1 MSFNLSAIS
10 VRERAVTLFFIVLL
24 AAAGVF
30 AFVKLG
36 RAEDPSFTI
45 KNLTVTAA
53 WPGATA
59 REMQDLVAEP
69 LEKRI
74 QELTWYDRVETITRP
89 GYAFL
94 TVTLKDSTPPSQVQE
109 EFYQARK
116 KLGDEA
122 RNLPSGVFGPFVND
136 EYSDVSFALYALKA
150 KGMPM
155 RELARQAEVIRQD
168 LLHVPG
174 VKKINILGERP
185 EQIFVE
191 FSFAKLA
198 TLGVSAQD
206 IATALQRQNTVT
218 PAGSIDTRG
227 PQVFIRFDGAYDSV
241 QAIAN
246 TPIVA
251 GGRTLR
257 LSDVA
262 DVRRGYEDPATF
274 IIRHEGEPSVM
285 LAAVMQQGWN
295 GLDLGKALEERSAAI
310 AKTLPLGMTLA
321 KVSDQAVNIDEAV
334 GEFMLKFAM
343 ALGVVLFVSLVSLGW
358 RVGIVVAMA
367 VPLTLAVVFLIMLE
381 TGRFFDR
388 ITLGALILA
397 LGLLVDDAI
406 IAIEVMVVKMEEGMD
421 RIKAAAYAWSHTA
434 APMLSGTLVTI
445 AGFLPV
451 GFASSSAGEYAG
463 NIFWVVGFALIVSWI
478 VAVVFT
484 PYLGVKMLPAIKP
497 VEGGHHA
504 IYDTPNYRRLRG
516 LISFAVRHKFVT
528 SAVVGIAL
536 ALSGVGMGA
545 VKQQFF
551 PTSDRPEVLVEV
563 RLPEGTSIETTTAA
577 VAKLEHWL
585 QDQPETKIVTSYIGQ
600 GAPRFF
606 FAMAP
611 ELPDPAFA
619 KIVVL
624 TPDAEARE
632 ALKHR
637 LREAVSGGLAPEAF
651 VRATQ
656 LVFGPYTPFP
666 VEFRIMGPDPAKLYE
681 ISEKA
686 LDIVKG
692 VPDVRQAN
700 RDWGNRTPVLRF
712 IPDQDRLDLIGL
724 SPAEA
729 GQQMRLLLTGIPVT
743 QVRENIRNVSVV
755 ARSAGENRLD
765 PSRLAD
771 FSLMNR
777 DGRQIPLD
785 QIGHSEIRLEEP
797 ILKRRDRTP
806 VVTIRSDIN
815 EATQPPEVS
824 KQVMT
829 ALQPLIASL
838 PAGYRIEMGGNI
850 EELIKANVALVKI
863 FPAMI
868 AAMLIV
874 IILQVRSLSTMAMVM
889 LTAPLGLVG
898 VVPMLIAF
906 NQPFGFNAIL
916 GLIGLAGIL
925 MRNTLI
931 LTEQIKENQAAGLDD
946 YHAVV
951 EATVQRTRPVIL
963 TALAAV
969 LAFIP
974 LTHSVFWG
982 SMAYT
987 LIGGT
992 AAGTVLILLFLPALY
1007 AAWFRIKP
1015 TADEAHAP
1023 VHPAGSL
1030 ELSAATAAVASSLD
1044 MSVLELLASKST
1056 ARAAL

>member
-712 IPDQDRLDLIGL
+712 IPDQDRLNLIGL

-777 DGRQIPLD
+777 DGRQVPLD

-850 EELIKANVALVKI
+850 EESIKANVALVKI

-1030 ELSAATAAVASSLD
+1030 ELSAATAA
-1044 MSVLELLASKST
+1044 E
-1056 ARAAL
+1056 

>member
-1 MSFNLSAIS
+1 MSFNLSAIA
-10 VRERAVTLFFIVLL
+10 VRERAVTLFFIILL
-24 AAAGVF
+24 AAAGVY
-30 AFVKLG
+30 AFLMLG
-36 RAEDPSFTI
+36 RAEDPNFTI
-45 KNLTVTAA
+45 KTLTVTMV

-69 LEKRI
+69 LEKRL
-74 QELTWYDRVETITRP
+74 QELTWYDRVETSTRP
-89 GYAFL
+89 GYAYL
-94 TVTLKDSTPPSQVQE
+94 TLTLKDSTPPSAVQE

-116 KLGDEA
+116 KLGDEV
-122 RNLPSGVFGPFVND
+122 RNMPQGVLGPFIND

-150 KGMPM
+150 EGMPM
-155 RELARQAEVIRQD
+155 RELARQAETIRQD
-168 LLHVPG
+168 MLHVAG

-185 EQIFVE
+185 EQIFVD

-198 TLGVSAQD
+198 TLGVSAQYI
-206 IATALQRQNTVT
+206 IAALQRQNTVT
-218 PAGSIDTRG
+218 PSGSIDTKG
-227 PQVFIRFDGAYDSV
+227 PRVFIRVDGAYDSV
-241 QAIAN
+241 QAIAD

-251 GGRTLR
+251 AGRTLK

-262 DVRRGYEDPATF
+262 DIRRGYEDPPTY
-274 IIRHEGEPSVM
+274 IIRHQGEPAIM
-285 LAAVMQQGWN
+285 LAVVMQEGWN
-295 GLDLGKALEERSAAI
+295 GLALGKALKERAAAI
-310 AKTLPLGMTLA
+310 AKTLPLGMTLD
-321 KVSDQAVNIDEAV
+321 KVTDQAVNITSAV
-334 GEFMLKFAM
+334 DEFMLKFAM
-343 ALGVVLFVSLVSLGW
+343 ALGVVLLVSLLSLGW
-358 RVGIVVAMA
+358 RVGIVVAAA

-451 GFASSSAGEYAG
+451 GFAPSTAGEYAG
-463 NIFWVVGFALIVSWI
+463 NIFWVAGFALIVSWI

-484 PYLGVKMLPAIKP
+484 PYLGVKMLPEIKP
-497 VEGGHHA
+497 IEGGHHA
-504 IYDTPNYRRLRG
+504 IYDTPNYRRLRR
-516 LISFAVRHKFVT
+516 LITFAVRHKLLT
-528 SAVVGIAL
+528 CAVVGITFLL
-536 ALSGVGMGA
+536 AGAGMGA
-545 VKQQFF
+545 LKQQFF

-577 VAKLEHWL
+577 VEKLERWL
-585 QDQPETKIVTSYIGQ
+585 HGQPEAKIITSYIGQ

-606 FAMAP
+606 LALSP

-624 TPDAEARE
+624 TPDAEARD

-637 LREAVSGGLAPEAF
+637 LRQAVAQGLAPEAY

-656 LVFGPYTPFP
+656 FVFGPPSVFP
-666 VEFRIMGPDPAKLYE
+666 VEFRIMGPDLAQLYA

-686 LDIVKG
+686 LNIMRS
-692 VPDVRQAN
+692 VPDVREAN

-712 IPDQDRLDLIGL
+712 IPDQDRLNLIGL
-724 SPAEA
+724 SPADV
-729 GQQMRLLLTGIPVT
+729 GQQLQFLLTGMAVT
-743 QVRENIRNVSVV
+743 QVREDIRNVSVV
-755 ARSAGENRLD
+755 ARSAGGERLD
-765 PSRLAD
+765 PTRLAD
-771 FSLMNR
+771 FSLTSR
-777 DGRQIPLD
+777 DGHSIPLD

-806 VVTIRSDIN
+806 VITVRSEIN

-824 KQVMT
+824 KQVLK

-838 PAGYRIEMGGNI
+838 PSGYRIEMGGSI
-850 EELIKANVALVKI
+850 EESAKANDALGKI

-868 AAMLIV
+868 AATLI
-874 IILQVRSLSTMAMVM
+874 IIMLQVRSFSTMAMVM

-898 VVPMLIAF
+898 VVPALLVF
-906 NQPFGFNAIL
+906 HQPFGFNAIL

-931 LTEQIKENQAAGLDD
+931 LTEQIKENRAAGLDD
-946 YHAVV
+946 YHAVI

-992 AAGTVLILLFLPALY
+992 AVGTVLILLFLPALY
-1007 AAWFRIKP
+1007 AAWFRIKSP
-1015 TADEAHAP
+1015 AEQVSETNIAPFVMNFSFARNHSRCPHA
-1023 VHPAGSL
+1023 
-1030 ELSAATAAVASSLD
+1030 
-1044 MSVLELLASKST
+1044 KS
-1056 ARAAL
+1056 

>member
-1 MSFNLSAIS
+1 MNLNLSAIA
-10 VRERAVTLFFIVLL
+10 VRERAVTLFFILLL
-24 AAAGVF
+24 AAAGVY
-30 AFVKLG
+30 AFFMLG

-45 KNLTVTAA
+45 KTLTVTAA

-69 LEKRI
+69 LEKRL
-74 QELTWYDRVETITRP
+74 QELTWYDRVETSTRP
-89 GYAFL
+89 GYAYM
-94 TVTLKDSTPPSQVQE
+94 TVTLKDSTPPSAVQE

-122 RNLPSGVFGPFVND
+122 RNLPPGVLGPFVND

-155 RELARQAEVIRQD
+155 RQLARQAEAIRQN

-174 VKKINILGERP
+174 VKKINILGELP
-185 EQIFVE
+185 EQIFVD
-191 FSFAKLA
+191 FSYTKLA
-198 TLGVSAQD
+198 TLGVSVQD
-206 IATALQRQNTVT
+206 IMAALQRQNTVT
-218 PAGSIDTRG
+218 PAGSIDTKG
-227 PQVFIRFDGAYDSV
+227 AQVFIRLAGAYDSV
-241 QAIAN
+241 QAIAD

-251 GGRTLR
+251 AGRTLK
-257 LSDVA
+257 LSDIA
-262 DVRRGYEDPATF
+262 DIRRGYQDPPTF
-274 IIRHEGEPSVM
+274 LIRSQGEPTIM
-285 LAAVMQQGWN
+285 LAVVMQDGFD
-295 GLDLGKALEERSAAI
+295 GLALGKALKNQAAAI
-310 AKTLPLGMTLA
+310 AQTLPLGMTFE
-321 KVSDQAVNIDEAV
+321 KVTDQAVNINSAV
-334 GEFMLKFAM
+334 GEFMMKFAM
-343 ALGVVLFVSLVSLGW
+343 ALGVVLLVSLLSMGW
-358 RVGIVVAMA
+358 RVGIVVAAA
-367 VPLTLAVVFLIMLE
+367 VPLTLAAVFLIMLE

-421 RIKAAAYAWSHTA
+421 RLKAAAHAWSHTA

-451 GFASSSAGEYAG
+451 GFARSTAGEYAG
-463 NIFWVVGFALIVSWI
+463 NIFWVVGFALIVSWF

-484 PYLGVKMLPAIKP
+484 PYLGVKLLPTIKP

-504 IYDTPNYRRLRG
+504 IYGTPNYQRLRG
-516 LISFAVRHKFVT
+516 FITFAVRRKFLICT
-528 SAVVGIAL
+528 SVGIAF
-536 ALSGVGMGA
+536 ALSVIGMGA

-551 PTSDRPEVLVEV
+551 PTSDRPEVLIEV
-563 RLPEGTSIETTTAA
+563 RLPEGASIETTTAT
-577 VAKLEHWL
+577 VKKLELWL
-585 QDQPETKIVTSYIGQ
+585 HGQPEAKIVTSYIGQ

-632 ALKHR
+632 ALKLR
-637 LREAVSGGLAPEAF
+637 LRKAVSQGLAAEAQIR
-651 VRATQ
+651 VTQ

-666 VEFRIMGPDPAKLYE
+666 VEFRVMGPDPAQLSA

-686 LDIVKG
+686 LDIMRD
-692 VPDVRQAN
+692 VPDVRQPN
-700 RDWGNRTPVLRF
+700 RDWGNRAPVLRF
-712 IPDQDRLDLIGL
+712 VPDQDRLNLIGL
-724 SPAEA
+724 SQAEVS
-729 GQQMRLLLTGIPVT
+729 QQLQFLLTGITAT
-743 QVRENIRNVSVV
+743 QVREDIRNVPIVM
-755 ARSAGENRLD
+755 RSAGGERLD
-765 PSRLAD
+765 PSRLTD
-771 FSLMNR
+771 FSLMSR

-785 QIGHSEIRLEEP
+785 QIGHSEIRPEEP
-797 ILKRRDRTP
+797 VLKRRDRTP
-806 VVTIRSDIN
+806 VITIRSDVN

-838 PAGYRIEMGGNI
+838 PAGYRIEMGGSI
-850 EELIKANVALVKI
+850 EEAGKANVALGKV

-874 IILQVRSLSTMAMVM
+874 IMLQVRSFSKMTMVM

-898 VVPMLIAF
+898 VVPTLLIF

-925 MRNTLI
+925 IRNTLI
-931 LTEQIKENQAAGLDD
+931 LTEQIKENLAAGLDD
-946 YHAVV
+946 YHAVI
-951 EATVQRTRPVIL
+951 EATVQRTRPVLL

-992 AAGTVLILLFLPALY
+992 AVGTAMILLFLPALY
-1007 AAWFRIKP
+1007 AAWFRIKSP
-1015 TADEAHAP
+1015 AAHEAKMP
-1023 VHPAGSL
+1023 SYGVDFSF
-1030 ELSAATAAVASSLD
+1030 ASTD
-1044 MSVLELLASKST
+1044 T
-1056 ARAAL
+1056 

>member
-1 MSFNLSAIS
+1 MRLNLSALA
-10 VRERAVTLFFIVLL
+10 VRERAVTLFFIILL
-24 AAAGVF
+24 AAAGIY
-30 AFVKLG
+30 AFVNLG

-45 KNLTVTAA
+45 KTLTVTAA

-69 LEKRI
+69 MEKRV
-74 QELTWYDRVETITRP
+74 QELAWYDRVETITRP

-94 TVTLKDSTPPSQVQE
+94 TVTLKDSTPPAEVDE

-122 RNLPSGVFGPFVND
+122 RNLPSGVFGPFIND
-136 EYSDVSFALYALKA
+136 EYSDVSFALYALQA
-150 KGMPM
+150 RGMPM
-155 RELARQAEVIRQD
+155 RDLVRQAETIRQD

-174 VKKINILGERP
+174 VKKINILGERA

-191 FSFAKLA
+191 FSYAKLA
-198 TLGVSAQD
+198 TLGISMQE
-206 IATALQRQNTVT
+206 IASALQRQNTVT

-227 PQVFIRFDGAYDSV
+227 PQVFLRFDGAYNNIQS
-241 QAIAN
+241 IAD

-251 GGRTLR
+251 GGRTLK

-262 DVRRGYEDPATF
+262 EVRRGYEDPPTY
-274 IIRHEGEPSVM
+274 IIRHDGEPALLLSV
-285 LAAVMQQGWN
+285 VMQQGWN
-295 GLDLGKALEERSAAI
+295 GLELGEALEDRSAAI
-310 AKTLPLGMTLA
+310 AKTLPLGISFE
-321 KVSDQAVNIDEAV
+321 KVSDQAVNINAAV

-343 ALGVVLFVSLVSLGW
+343 ALGVVLLVSLISLGW
-358 RVGIVVAMA
+358 RVGIVVAAA

-445 AGFLPV
+445 IGLMPV
-451 GFASSSAGEYAG
+451 GFAKSSAGEYAG
-463 NIFWVVGFALIVSWI
+463 NIFWIVGFALIVSWF
-478 VAVVFT
+478 VAVIFT

-516 LISFAVRHKFVT
+516 MIRYAVRHKFLT
-528 SAVVGIAL
+528 CGVVVFAFL
-536 ALSGVGMGA
+536 LSGAGMGLI
-545 VKQQFF
+545 KQQFF

-577 VAKLEHWL
+577 VEKVENWL
-585 QDQPETKIVTSYIGQ
+585 QQQPEAKIVTSYIGQ

-606 FAMAP
+606 FAMSP
-611 ELPDPAFA
+611 ELPDPSFA

-624 TPDAEARE
+624 TPDADGRE

-637 LREAVSGGLAPEAF
+637 LRTAVSDGLAQEAY
-651 VRATQ
+651 VRVTQ

-666 VEFRIMGPDPAKLYE
+666 VEFRITGPDPEKLYE
-681 ISEKA
+681 ISQKA
-686 LDIVKG
+686 LEIMRK

-700 RDWGNRTPVLRF
+700 RDWGNRAPVLRF
-712 IPDQDRLDLIGL
+712 TPDQDRLNLIGL
-724 SPAEA
+724 SPTEA
-729 GQQMRLLLTGIPVT
+729 AQQMQFLLTGIPVT
-743 QVRENIRNVSVV
+743 QVRENIRNVPVV
-755 ARSAGENRLD
+755 ARSAGEARLD
-765 PSRLAD
+765 PARLAD
-771 FSLMNR
+771 FSLISR
-777 DGRQIPLD
+777 DGQQIPLD
-785 QIGHSEIRLEEP
+785 QIGKTEIQLEEP

-806 VVTIRSDIN
+806 VITVRSDIN

-824 KQVMT
+824 KQIME
-829 ALQPLIASL
+829 AFQPLITSL
-838 PAGYRIEMGGNI
+838 PVGYRIEMGGSI
-850 EELIKANVALVKI
+850 EESVKANTALAKI
-863 FPAMI
+863 FPVMI
-868 AAMLIV
+868 AATLIV
-874 IILQVRSLSTMAMVM
+874 IILQVRSLSTMTMVM

-898 VVPMLIAF
+898 VVPTLIAF

-931 LTEQIKENQAAGLDD
+931 LTEQIKDNRAAGLDD

-951 EATVQRTRPVIL
+951 EATVQRARPVIL

-969 LAFIP
+969 LAFVP

-1007 AAWFRIKP
+1007 AVWFRIKP
-1015 TADEAHAP
+1015 TPDMEHAP
-1023 VHPAGSL
+1023 ANIFHH
-1030 ELSAATAAVASSLD
+1030 EDRRDNAA
-1044 MSVLELLASKST
+1044 E
-1056 ARAAL
+1056 